1 MPKRTIWQTA
11 ALGPALA
18 LALHAVMTVSRVEAQ
33 QATRE
38 FTLVNIKYEGSNVW
52 VPGPMVVKKGDRVR
66 IRAINNV
73 KDDPAEH
80 GLSIDEFG
88 VKMVVKR
95 GKPETA
101 EFVADKAG
109 IFRVWCHLHLPHVAT
124 QLVVLE

>member
-1 MPKRTIWQTA
+1 MQNRKGWQW
-11 ALGPALA
+11 LGLSLVVVLVLA
-18 LALHAVMTVSRVEAQ
+18 MGVWLTQVEAQ

-38 FTLVNIKYEGSNVW
+38 FTLVNIKYEGSNIW
-52 VPGPMVVKKGDRVR
+52 VPGPLVVKRGDRVR

-80 GLSIDEFG
+80 GLAIDEFG
-88 VKMVVKR
+88 VKVVVNR
-95 GKPETA
+95 GKPETT

-124 QLVVLE
+124 QLVVID

>member
-1 MPKRTIWQTA
+1 MQNQMLKLAFVSGCLLTLPAIHFLPHAQGQQT
-11 ALGPALA
+11 
-18 LALHAVMTVSRVEAQ
+18 SREI
-33 QATRE
+33 
-38 FTLVNIKYEGSNVW
+38 TLVNIKHEGSNIW
-52 VPGPMVVKKGDRVR
+52 VPGPLVVKKGDRVR
-66 IRAINNV
+66 LRAINNV

-80 GLSIDEFG
+80 GIAIDEFG
-88 VKMVVKR
+88 VKLVVNR

>member
-1 MPKRTIWQTA
+1 MRKKMTRLMATL
-11 ALGPALA
+11 ALAVA
-18 LALHAVMTVSRVEAQ
+18 LALHVGMSVSQVDAQ

-38 FTLVNIKYEGSNVW
+38 FTLVNIKHEGSNVW
-52 VPGPMVVKKGDRVR
+52 VPGPMVVKRGDRVR

-80 GLSIDEFG
+80 GLAIDEFN
-88 VKMVVKR
+88 VKMVVNR

>member
-1 MPKRTIWQTA
+1 MIRSRRRRAINVMG
-11 ALGPALA
+11 LFLLA
-18 LALHAVMTVSRVEAQ
+18 LAASFWVGNSQAQ
-33 QATRE
+33 QVTRE

-52 VPGPMVVKKGDRVR
+52 VPGPLVVKKGDRVR

-80 GLSIDEFG
+80 GLAIDEFG
-88 VKMVVKR
+88 IKLVVNR
-95 GKPETA
+95 GKPETV

>member
-1 MPKRTIWQTA
+1 MTKKTIRQTA
-11 ALGPALA
+11 ALAPALA
-18 LALHAVMTVSRVEAQ
+18 LALYAAVSVNRVEAQ
-33 QATRE
+33 QETRE

-52 VPGPMVVKKGDRVR
+52 VPGPLVVKKGDRVR

-80 GLSIDEFG
+80 GLAIDEFK
-88 VKMVVKR
+88 VKMVVNR